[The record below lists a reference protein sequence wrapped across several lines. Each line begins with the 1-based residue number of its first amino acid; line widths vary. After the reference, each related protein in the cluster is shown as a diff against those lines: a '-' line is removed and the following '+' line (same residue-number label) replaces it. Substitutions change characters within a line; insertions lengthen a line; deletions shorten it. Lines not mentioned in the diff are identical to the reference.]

1 MSRNDTYQ
9 TAAAQDALC
18 CRRIFRERTFA
29 MNMHRQ
35 PQDASAGRVGSATDI
50 ASGHNRWLN
59 GWKGEP
65 GLAEILDD
73 PIVQI
78 LMSHDRVSREEI
90 ETIASRHAA

>member
-1 MSRNDTYQ
+1 MSR
-9 TAAAQDALC
+9 
-18 CRRIFRERTFA
+18 
-29 MNMHRQ
+29 HRQ
-35 PQDASAGRVGSATDI
+35 FQDVSANRAGPGTDTVTGRS
-50 ASGHNRWLN
+50 RWLD

-65 GLAEILDD
+65 MLAEMLDD